1 MFASFRRAGPRSA
14 LLGSVSPS
22 AHRAIPFAEAQLA
35 YIPRETSTTAAVAD
49 MCAVLR
55 PADSHIVRLA
65 NVGALAYPGTA
76 SAEAPVFSLLA
87 ATVTTAALA
96 GTLASSP
103 LVGMR
108 SALWVSASRS
118 AHRALASAEVRA

>member
-1 MFASFRRAGPRSA
+1 
-14 LLGSVSPS
+14 
-22 AHRAIPFAEAQLA
+22 
-35 YIPRETSTTAAVAD
+35 

-96 GTLASSP
+96 ETIVRTSLISAAPIPAREVVAPATTLA
-103 LVGMR
+103 R
-108 SALWVSASRS
+108 SQAIA
-118 AHRALASAEVRA
+118 ATALAIEFSVCRNSRIGEKTK